1 MDLGYNN
8 AMNNHRS
15 IARRIA
21 ELDIK
26 SLGVPQVTES
36 ASSVDRNQVVR
47 DIVNAIRQ
55 AMRDQGRGV
64 TSDELVAIDPTDQE
78 WLDVI
83 VHPSVVLIVGK
94 RGSGKSALGYRLLEL
109 LRFRAKPYVLGVP
122 EKGQRF
128 LPGWLGAISDLADA
142 PPKSIILIDE
152 AYLKYHARESQKM
165 QSKEMSRILNLSRQ
179 RGQTLIF
186 VTPEARQVDRNITS
200 SANVVI
206 FKDLGILQLEF
217 DRPELNK
224 LATEA
229 RRAFEKVE
237 GDRRGWSYVYS
248 PDTDFVGLLE
258 NCLPSFWTSKLSHL
272 FAQGGEPATREPAS
286 TREEKI
292 ARAKQLRQMGL
303 SYRKIGKALGVT
315 EGTAYNYV
323 NGYPYS
329 YRWW

>member
-1 MDLGYNN
+1 
-8 AMNNHRS
+8 MNKHRS
-15 IARRIA
+15 IASRIA

-26 SLGVPQVTES
+26 NLGVPPVPESLSGVDNDQV
-36 ASSVDRNQVVR
+36 AR
-47 DIVNAIRQ
+47 DIANAIRQ
-55 AMRDQGRGV
+55 AMRDQRRGF
-64 TSDELVAIDPTDQE
+64 TGEELPAVDLTDQD

-83 VHPSVVLIVGK
+83 VHPSVVIIVGK

-109 LRFRAKPYVLGVP
+109 SRFRAKPYVVGVS
-122 EKGQRF
+122 EEGQRF
-128 LPGWLGAISDLADA
+128 LPNWLGVIQDLADA
-142 PPKSIILIDE
+142 PPKSIVLIDE
-152 AYLKYHARESQKM
+152 AYIQYHARESQKA

-179 RGQTLIF
+179 REQTLIF
-186 VTPEARQVDRNITS
+186 VTPEARQVDRNIAS
-200 SANVVI
+200 SANVVV

-229 RRAFEKVE
+229 RRAFGTVE
-237 GDRRGWSYVYS
+237 GDRRESSYVYS

-258 NCLPSFWTSKLSHL
+258 NRLPSFWTSKLSHL
-272 FAQGGEPATREPAS
+272 FAQGGEPASREPAG
-286 TREEKI
+286 TREEKT
-292 ARAKQLRQMGL
+292 ARAKQLRQTGL

-329 YRWW
+329 YSWW